1 MISPR
6 LYHLIIML
14 CQGVIKSYQWGT
26 APTPSRAS
34 PPLPTLLTVCPRPA
48 ILNHLHDHHAVTRC
62 NKELQAQ
69 VDQLVS
75 WSVEELHW

>member
-1 MISPR
+1 MGHCPKPLEGI
-6 LYHLIIML
+6 
-14 CQGVIKSYQWGT
+14 T
-26 APTPSRAS
+26 PTTL
-34 PPLPTLLTVCPRPA
+34 PPNRESNPRPA